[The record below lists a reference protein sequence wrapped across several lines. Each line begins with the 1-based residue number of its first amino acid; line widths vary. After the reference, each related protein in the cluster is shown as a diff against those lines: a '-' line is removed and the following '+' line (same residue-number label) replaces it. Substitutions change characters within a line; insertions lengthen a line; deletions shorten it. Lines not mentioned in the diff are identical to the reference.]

1 MLLAMGKKIG
11 NNSSCGQNIK
21 TSFKPLAEK
30 KETYICT
37 DNEKLSTHF
46 SPQKF
51 YQSRIFTNSVEG
63 A

>member
-1 MLLAMGKKIG
+1 MLLAMGKKLETTAFVD
-11 NNSSCGQNIK
+11 K
-21 TSFKPLAEK
+21 TTKHHLSFLAEK
-30 KETYICT
+30 KRPICT

-63 A
+63 L